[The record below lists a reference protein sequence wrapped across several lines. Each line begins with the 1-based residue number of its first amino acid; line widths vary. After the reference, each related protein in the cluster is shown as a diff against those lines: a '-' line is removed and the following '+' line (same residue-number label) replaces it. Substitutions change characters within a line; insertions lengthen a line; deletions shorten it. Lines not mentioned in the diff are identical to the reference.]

1 MHKLCCCRQR
11 NEDFHI
17 PNLVIGVKL
26 GLLGNSNIIRQF
38 FKLLLVAFVVVQ
50 LFISYSTV
58 HPFHDRLS
66 DVWLWITSH
75 ELKFNCI
82 MFKKLLFCHFDTN
95 LLQLY
100 LVYALVSDDLGGLI
114 IQGFPSPFN
123 VTLSSAL
130 CEGSLCIMD
139 RHWCCML
146 IQKGQWALSTE
157 FYQQ

>member
-1 MHKLCCCRQR
+1 MHKLCCCRQT

-17 PNLVIGVKL
+17 SNLVIGVKL

-95 LLQLY
+95 
-100 LVYALVSDDLGGLI
+100 
-114 IQGFPSPFN
+114 FPSPLPKVPF
-123 VTLSSAL
+123 TFQ
-130 CEGSLCIMD
+130 CDFKQCIV
-139 RHWCCML
+139 
-146 IQKGQWALSTE
+146 
-157 FYQQ
+157 